1 MQELTKK
8 AITGLIWLQSIMAV
22 MLFVPAGTLHFW
34 EAWAF
39 WLLFSVLSTVVT
51 FYFLKHDPGLVERR
65 LKVCRRTSQKRAPLN
80 DNVQQP
86 SVGAHG

>member
-1 MQELTKK
+1 MTEARPVRESDNMYSSLERLS
-8 AITGLIWLQSIMAV
+8 ITSIQC
-22 MLFVPAGTLHFW
+22 P
-34 EAWAF
+34 F

-86 SVGAHG
+86 SVGANG